1 MIRRLGNVLFV
12 MALLVFGAMVVNVLN
27 AASPAASWDAF
38 VSMLVVGTI
47 IGVTRYILLGRI

>member
-27 AASPAASWDAF
+27 ATTPAASWDAF

-47 IGVTRYILLGRI
+47 IGITRYILLGR